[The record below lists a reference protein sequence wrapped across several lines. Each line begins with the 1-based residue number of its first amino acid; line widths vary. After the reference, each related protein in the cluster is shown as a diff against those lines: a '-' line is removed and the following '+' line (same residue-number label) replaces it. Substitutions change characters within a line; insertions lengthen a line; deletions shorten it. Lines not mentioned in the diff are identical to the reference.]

1 MAVAYV
7 AGTVAGLFEYS
18 YTPEEVNEFLVNVVP
33 VITIAEFLLGVGFVW
48 LSYRLFA
55 RMTVV
60 RRKLF

>member
-1 MAVAYV
+1 M

-18 YTPEEVNEFLVNVVP
+18 FTEKEVFAFLVNIVPAGAVVQ
-33 VITIAEFLLGVGFVW
+33 LLVGAGFVW
-48 LSYRLFA
+48 LSYRLFE